1 MHALSFR
8 GAIASILM
16 VAATALSAQESNNR
30 VAVHTKWSVFEASE
44 PSQCWSVA
52 APDKQV
58 NTRDGRVVTV
68 QRSATLLFVSYIP
81 CSNVNGQVSF
91 TGGYPFKKDSTV
103 SLDVGGTKFEMF
115 TEGEMAWSA
124 SPADDAKIIT
134 AMKRGSDAVL
144 TGVSGRGTK
153 TEDTFSLF
161 GFTAAVE
168 DAEKRCN

>member
-81 CSNVNGQVSF
+81 SSNVNGQVSF